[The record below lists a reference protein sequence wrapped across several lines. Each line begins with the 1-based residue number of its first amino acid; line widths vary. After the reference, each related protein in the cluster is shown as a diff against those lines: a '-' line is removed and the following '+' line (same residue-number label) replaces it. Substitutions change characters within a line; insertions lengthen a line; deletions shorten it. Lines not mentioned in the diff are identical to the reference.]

1 MNVPGMPASYS
12 YTIWQAIMEIVVSSY
27 RIATMNTSQVDD
39 NTDATVFFVTKNSL
53 NNVIINLEISSDA
66 IMNETKNTKDLNI
79 TIFLI
84 LLCVAS
90 FALLLSTALLVPVIN
105 KVKKNKQEVFEL
117 FMHIKK
123 SQANEELKKC
133 RKFMGTFQQNQ
144 ETEMIVAE
152 GEEEKKEGEEED
164 EPGHIKHGFGDGNN
178 YSSFRRKFKSLSLDL
193 GIVLF
198 KFIFLIL
205 LMEGYFIMS
214 YFLSSTFLGRVSSL
228 TQELNMLIARLPT
241 HSLLLLVE
249 K

>member
-1 MNVPGMPASYS
+1 MEVIALFKLLLSAAESQLNAEATNLKNAQTELSLRCTGLSSSALAEINPSNVTLEYMNVPGMPASYS

-53 NNVIINLEISSDA
+53 NNVIINLAISSDA
-66 IMNETKNTKDLNI
+66 IMNEIKNTKDLIHHN
-79 TIFLI
+79 FPLFC
-84 LLCVAS
+84 LCVAS

-164 EPGHIKHGFGDGNN
+164 EPGI
-178 YSSFRRKFKSLSLDL
+178 
-193 GIVLF
+193 
-198 KFIFLIL
+198 
-205 LMEGYFIMS
+205 
-214 YFLSSTFLGRVSSL
+214 
-228 TQELNMLIARLPT
+228 
-241 HSLLLLVE
+241 
-249 K
+249 